1 VVQAKRVAKRFR
13 AVLER
18 STDGLNWTIVRV
30 PFDVANLWGVR
41 GQLRVKGDING
52 FPFHTS
58 LFPTGTG
65 RHFMMVNKQMQKGS
79 KTTAGMEA
87 RFRMEPD
94 TEKREI
100 VEPEEL
106 QRILKQSKSLKKFHG
121 SFSNSMRHYMAKWVG
136 EPKSAAARE
145 RRAEELAERLM
156 ITMEAEHELPP
167 VLQAAFVQNP
177 LARKGWEKMPA
188 SHRRSHLM
196 GIFGYKSPESRAKRL
211 AKALDEMVQ
220 YSEKGKLKGSG
231 REEPD

>member
-1 VVQAKRVAKRFR
+1 
-13 AVLER
+13 
-18 STDGLNWTIVRV
+18 
-30 PFDVANLWGVR
+30 
-41 GQLRVKGDING
+41 
-52 FPFHTS
+52 
-58 LFPTGTG
+58 
-65 RHFMMVNKQMQKGS
+65 
-79 KTTAGMEA
+79 
-87 RFRMEPD
+87 
-94 TEKREI
+94 
-100 VEPEEL
+100 
-106 QRILKQSKSLKKFHG
+106 
-121 SFSNSMRHYMAKWVG
+121 MRHYMAKWVG

-231 REEPD
+231 REELD